1 MSARTRRECAL
12 RYPPRSVGRE
22 RSDPSQEDTMSKIRT
37 RMWAGSIEDYA
48 TANALLSNLIGMGCA
63 DID

>member
-1 MSARTRRECAL
+1 
-12 RYPPRSVGRE
+12 
-22 RSDPSQEDTMSKIRT
+22 MSKIRT